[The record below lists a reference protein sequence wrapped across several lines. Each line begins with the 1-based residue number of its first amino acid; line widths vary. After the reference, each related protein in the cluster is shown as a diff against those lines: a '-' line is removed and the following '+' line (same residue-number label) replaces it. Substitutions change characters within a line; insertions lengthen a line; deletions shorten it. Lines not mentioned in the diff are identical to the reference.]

1 MHAAAVEVKSSTPQ
15 QDEEAMAMG
24 MWTCGHGMVWDGGGW
39 DGMGWYGTCGH
50 GMVWDGRQT
59 AANSIQ
65 QEVMGWL
72 GDATREVSQKLMKDL
87 GAMCPSY
94 HRTPKHAKFWM

>member
-1 MHAAAVEVKSSTPQ
+1 MQCSGSKVLQATT
-15 QDEEAMAMG
+15 G
-24 MWTCGHGMVWDGGGW
+24 WRGNGNGHVDMRAR
-39 DGMGWYGTCGH
+39 DGMGCWGMGWH

-72 GDATREVSQKLMKDL
+72 VGRRYSGGFTEIDEGPWSNLSFLSQN
-87 GAMCPSY
+87 
-94 HRTPKHAKFWM
+94 PKPC

>member
-1 MHAAAVEVKSSTPQ
+1 MWTCGHGMAWGGMVW
-15 QDEEAMAMG
+15 DGMGWAMD
-24 MWTCGHGMVWDGGGW
+24 MWTCGHGMVWDGG
-39 DGMGWYGTCGH
+39 
-50 GMVWDGRQT
+50 QT